1 MTAQEDSQ
9 TNDIL
14 LCFQQVLH
22 DWNDEKCLEILKKCF
37 EATPANG
44 RVIIRENVLRSTA
57 DRSAQSRVAHAANLG
72 MLSYCGEG
80 KERTADEWRELITA
94 AGFSRVTFLNFS
106 GLDLL
111 EVLKT

>member
-1 MTAQEDSQ
+1 MF
-9 TNDIL
+9 L
-14 LCFQQVLH
+14 QQVLH
-22 DWNDEKCLEILKKCF
+22 DWNDEKSLEILRRCH
-37 EATPANG
+37 EATPVNG
-44 RVIIRENVLRSTA
+44 RVLIRENVLRSTA

-80 KERTADEWRELITA
+80 KERTADEWRSLISD
-94 AGFSRVTFLNFS
+94 AGFARVTFLNFS